1 MSNIV
6 EVDFGVDKPNPD
18 QLYDDLMPII
28 DQMVEV
34 ACKDVGE
41 EVGCL
46 LVQSIAQSLHKI
58 GEMLE
63 EQIEITDE
71 VELTLES
78 GQTVSLEV
86 EEKE

>member
-63 EQIEITDE
+63 EQIEITDG
-71 VELTLES
+71 VELTLEN
-78 GQTVSLEV
+78 GQTVSVEL

>member
-78 GQTVSLEV
+78 GQTVSLEL
-86 EEKE
+86 EEKD

>member
-6 EVDFGVDKPNPD
+6 EVDFGADKPNPD

-78 GQTVSLEV
+78 GQAVSLEL